1 MTRIVRQ
8 AQSRRERHGLV
19 ARDLMTSSMLT
30 LSPEMTLRDAIDALV
45 ARHVTGAP
53 VVSGERVL
61 GTLSANDVLAFVA
74 TIPGV
79 PTERQPD
86 ALYDDA
92 GDDERGDAEG
102 PPGAFFTDL
111 WDDAGAEVSERL
123 DAVEG
128 PEWDVLDEHTVAEAM
143 STAVVLLPPTTSL
156 RGAAVEMLR
165 TGAHR
170 VLVGSHD
177 RLLGILTTMDITRA
191 VAGKTHAPDAG
202 ATGAGAD

>member
-53 VVSGERVL
+53 VVSDERVL

-191 VAGKTHAPDAG
+191 VAGKTNAPDAG